1 MHRQPLS
8 DGGQGGQILSH
19 LQLRQVRR
27 CGQLPAGS
35 HLRPGPSGGTR
46 QALRDPEGSRRSAL
60 DLSDYMK
67 RRVYM
72 YASGDCVARLRIDP
86 FLVSDVIDMFG
97 KNVTFSDEDDSGVTV
112 TVYASEMSVEQ
123 FAKSYVPHV
132 TVLGPELLRK
142 KVKGMLEQTMG
153 GYQ

>member
-1 MHRQPLS
+1 
-8 DGGQGGQILSH
+8 
-19 LQLRQVRR
+19 
-27 CGQLPAGS
+27 
-35 HLRPGPSGGTR
+35 
-46 QALRDPEGSRRSAL
+46 
-60 DLSDYMK
+60 MK

-132 TVLGPELLRK
+132 TVLGPERLRK
-142 KVKGMLEQTMG
+142 KVKGMLEQTVG

>member
-1 MHRQPLS
+1 
-8 DGGQGGQILSH
+8 
-19 LQLRQVRR
+19 
-27 CGQLPAGS
+27 
-35 HLRPGPSGGTR
+35 
-46 QALRDPEGSRRSAL
+46 
-60 DLSDYMK
+60 MK

-112 TVYASEMSVEQ
+112 TVYASEMSVAQLAEGLLPQ
-123 FAKSYVPHV
+123 V
-132 TVLGPELLRK
+132 TVRGPEILGK
-142 KVKGMLEQTMG
+142 KVKGMLEQTVG

>member
-1 MHRQPLS
+1 
-8 DGGQGGQILSH
+8 
-19 LQLRQVRR
+19 
-27 CGQLPAGS
+27 
-35 HLRPGPSGGTR
+35 
-46 QALRDPEGSRRSAL
+46 
-60 DLSDYMK
+60 MK

-112 TVYASEMSVEQ
+112 TVYASEMSAEQ

-142 KVKGMLEQTMG
+142 KVKGMLEQTVG